1 VDSDPSRHSL
11 SKKPVSDH
19 LDTVRS
25 LALNRIDKQG
35 NQFINDAKAIYASA
49 ETGFHETKTA
59 KYVADRL
66 TSLGLSVETNLAMT
80 GLKSTL
86 KGPKAGPHIAVIAEL
101 DGLLVPTHPGVNAD
115 TGAVH
120 ACGHHAQIGMLL
132 GVATALSDD
141 EIRKHI
147 SGSVTF
153 VLTPAEEFIEIEKR
167 LALRDSGE
175 IEFLSGKQEMIR
187 LGVFDDVDMAMMT
200 HTTSGNGDS
209 AISIGG
215 TSNAHVSH
223 QVKYIGKSAHAGGA
237 PDQGINALQAATL
250 ATTAVN
256 AIRETFRERDV
267 VRVHGMLS
275 RGGTSVNAVPSD
287 VLYEGRVRARSVEIL
302 EDIKERVI
310 RCYRAG
316 AMAMGAKVE
325 VTEVAGYHALKQNS
339 GLIDVFV
346 RNARQIVGRSEVTV
360 NNPAQAQGGSTDMG
374 DLSTLMP
381 VIHPYT
387 NAASGV
393 GHGDDYL
400 VEDYD
405 RAVNIPAKIMTAT
418 LLELFD
424 NDSSEAKK
432 ILKSHTPKYSVDE
445 YVELQRSRFSS
456 TLHEDELLA

>member
-1 VDSDPSRHSL
+1 MSDL
-11 SKKPVSDH
+11 
-19 LDTVRS
+19 LDIVRS
-25 LALNRIDKQG
+25 LALNRIDKHG
-35 NQFINDAKAIYASA
+35 DQFINDAKAVYATA
-49 ETGFHETKTA
+49 ETGFNETRTA

-66 TSLGLSVETNLAMT
+66 SSLGLPVETNLAMT
-80 GLKSTL
+80 GVKAIL
-86 KGPKAGPHIAVIAEL
+86 KGSKPGPNIAVIAEL

-141 EIRKHI
+141 EVRKHL

-167 LALRDSGE
+167 LTLKEAGQ

-187 LGVFDDVDMAMMT
+187 LGIFDDVDMAMMT

-250 ATTAVN
+250 ATN
-256 AIRETFRERDV
+256 AINSIRETFRERDV

-287 VLYEGRVRARSVEIL
+287 VLYEGRVRAKSVEIL

-325 VTEVAGYHALKQNS
+325 LIEVAGYHALQQDP
-339 GLIDVFV
+339 GLIDVFI
-346 RNARQIVGRSEVTV
+346 RNARKIVGRSEVTV
-360 NNPAQAQGGSTDMG
+360 HKPDQTQGGSTDMG
-374 DLSTLMP
+374 DLSTIMP

-387 NAASGV
+387 NAAVGV

-400 VEDYD
+400 VEDYE

-418 LLELFD
+418 LLELFT
-424 NDSSEAKK
+424 NDSLGAKK
-432 ILKSHTPKYSVDE
+432 ILKNHTPKYSIDE
-445 YVELQRSRFSS
+445 YVEVQRSRFSS
-456 TLHEDELLA
+456 TLYEDE